1 MTTFAWKLVNTRKFW
16 NSYKFFEAQVALL
29 KKIENVDYV
38 WDPKMESTNENVM
51 DRWILAS
58 CQSLLQ
64 FVNQE
69 MAGKLKLF

>member
-1 MTTFAWKLVNTRKFW
+1 MLLPLW
-16 NSYKFFEAQVALL
+16 NSYKFFEGQVALL
-29 KKIENVDYV
+29 KKVENKDYV
-38 WDPKMESTNENVM
+38 FDPKMESTNTNVM

-69 MAGKLKLF
+69 MAGESDLHSRSKDSDN